1 MSDQPENLILH
12 TDEKGQD
19 TVKLIDFGFAHVND
33 TQDAMMH
40 TACTL
45 LATSLA
51 FLPHPPSRRPS
62 RRPHTPP
69 VVFMH
74 IRTDHT
80 TPPLGGTPQYV
91 APEIVDV
98 MAGKSPNYGPPVV
111 RVHTL
116 CIMYYDLQVNS
127 VCCRAQVL
135 CMGSAALTYTR
146 NTPVSLHSPFLLLP
160 ILSGTMFQDIW
171 ATGVIMFILLVGF
184 PPFYHENDKVR
195 T

>member
-1 MSDQPENLILH
+1 MSFPLTFSSLPPLRHYTPLSDQPENLILH

-51 FLPHPPSRRPS
+51 FLPHPPSLRPS

-74 IRTDHT
+74 PTFVLT
-80 TPPLGGTPQYV
+80 TQ
-91 APEIVDV
+91 
-98 MAGKSPNYGPPVV
+98 
-111 RVHTL
+111 H
-116 CIMYYDLQVNS
+116 
-127 VCCRAQVL
+127 
-135 CMGSAALTYTR
+135 
-146 NTPVSLHSPFLLLP
+146 H
-160 ILSGTMFQDIW
+160 
-171 ATGVIMFILLVGF
+171 
-184 PPFYHENDKVR
+184 H
-195 T
+195 

>member
-1 MSDQPENLILH
+1 MSFPLTFSSLPPLRHYTPLSDQPENLILH

-74 IRTDHT
+74 PHIRTYHT

-111 RVHTL
+111 RAHTL

-127 VCCRAQVL
+127 VCCRAHYYVWVQPL
-135 CMGSAALTYTR
+135 
-146 NTPVSLHSPFLLLP
+146 
-160 ILSGTMFQDIW
+160 
-171 ATGVIMFILLVGF
+171 
-184 PPFYHENDKVR
+184 
-195 T
+195 